1 MTTPLL
7 SMLAA
12 HAQACQR
19 HGVVPGVFC
28 LGETRAAELAA
39 QGYVNIAY
47 GTDLGVLVSYTGSSM
62 EKLTSTNFSI

>member
-1 MTTPLL
+1 
-7 SMLAA
+7 
-12 HAQACQR
+12 
-19 HGVVPGVFC
+19 VFC